1 MNSSVWAQCDAIYV
15 AFVLFS
21 FYAALKDRRIAMWLL
36 WGVAIAFKLQA
47 TFFLPVLIY
56 LWLASKKSR
65 IYDPLLAL
73 IPFVLGLL
81 PPLLAG
87 QPIDSVLS
95 VYVVQGVTY
104 PHLSA
109 NAASIFGLY
118 PFGPAG
124 FIPVGR
130 LVAIAAVGS
139 LLVFALLKMKMDR
152 QKSALLA
159 FATVSVL
166 LLPFLL
172 PQMHERYF
180 YLAEIFSLLLACLSV
195 RMVWVAAAIQFASAI
210 TYLVEFLNDDALPIG
225 LPILSLIMGA
235 ALVGLALYFVKYH
248 STVKFKS

>member
-1 MNSSVWAQCDAIYV
+1 
-15 AFVLFS
+15 
-21 FYAALKDRRIAMWLL
+21 
-36 WGVAIAFKLQA
+36 
-47 TFFLPVLIY
+47 
-56 LWLASKKSR
+56 
-65 IYDPLLAL
+65 
-73 IPFVLGLL
+73 
-81 PPLLAG
+81 
-87 QPIDSVLS
+87 
-95 VYVVQGVTY
+95 
-104 PHLSA
+104 
-109 NAASIFGLY
+109 
-118 PFGPAG
+118 
-124 FIPVGR
+124 
-130 LVAIAAVGS
+130 
-139 LLVFALLKMKMDR
+139 MKMDR

-210 TYLVEFLNDDALPIG
+210 TYLVEFLNDVALPIG